1 MELTIH
7 NEKLQELLQE
17 INCGVIASS
26 GETGIA
32 SAAVYFALDKDLAVY
47 FHTRV
52 QSAKYKNMK
61 ANPEVSFVI
70 FSEKLSVTLQMQGVA
85 SVVTDISSL
94 GDIQQALVRR
104 ITKNEQTPPLFDLDQ
119 SVMVLM
125 KITPTWVKFGN
136 FSHDKELNS
145 VYETIVGK

>member
-1 MELTIH
+1 
-7 NEKLQELLQE
+7 
-17 INCGVIASS
+17 
-26 GETGIA
+26 
-32 SAAVYFALDKDLAVY
+32 
-47 FHTRV
+47 
-52 QSAKYKNMK
+52 MK